1 MNPLR
6 QLITDIRSRWDAI
19 SPREQRLLMI
29 AGGAVIAFALFLTL
43 FTFSSKANQ
52 IRTRTQE
59 KLAKL
64 AQVQELAASYNQATA
79 ARNSIEAQL
88 TGNDVSLL
96 TYISDKATAAGLEAP
111 NMTPKGE
118 QGIGS
123 DGKILEST
131 MDLTFTDVDLR
142 KLTEFLRSVESGP
155 GIVKVKYLRIEPR
168 PATDTLTAWTT
179 VATYKIKQQGG
190 SPSGENR

>member
-1 MNPLR
+1 MNLFR
-6 QLITDIRSRWDAI
+6 QLVTDVRSRWDAI

-29 AGGAVIAFALFLTL
+29 AGGAVIAFILFITL
-43 FTFSSKANQ
+43 FSFATTADK
-52 IRTRTQE
+52 IRLRTQE
-59 KLAKL
+59 KLAQL
-64 AQVQELAASYNQATA
+64 QQVQELAASYNQATA
-79 ARNSIEAQL
+79 ARTSIEAQL

-96 TYISDKATAAGLEAP
+96 SYISDKATAAGLEVP

-118 QGIGS
+118 QGIG
-123 DGKILEST
+123 DGKILESS
-131 MDLTFTDVDLR
+131 MELTFTDVDLR

-179 VATYKIKQQGG
+179 VSTYKIKPQGQQ
-190 SPSGENR
+190 PQQ

>member
-1 MNPLR
+1 MV
-6 QLITDIRSRWDAI
+6 
-19 SPREQRLLMI
+19 
-29 AGGAVIAFALFLTL
+29 AGGAVIAFVLFITL
-43 FTFSSKANQ
+43 FSFATSADK

-64 AQVQELAASYNQATA
+64 QQVQELAASYNQATA
-79 ARNSIEAQL
+79 ARTAIEAQL

-96 TYISDKATAAGLEAP
+96 SYISDKATAAGLEVP

-118 QGIGS
+118 QGIG
-123 DGKILEST
+123 DGKILESS
-131 MDLTFTDVDLR
+131 MELTFTDVDLR

-179 VATYKIKQQGG
+179 VSTYKIKQQGQQ
-190 SPSGENR
+190 PQQ